1 MRLLK
6 QVTSFFVIHFKYIY
20 QMIIKAIV
28 FGATGL
34 TGSQVVEQLLEKE
47 NIKVVAVVRQ
57 RIHNAAPELEQIV
70 IKDFSKLEQHAPEL
84 KADAY
89 FCCIGTT
96 INKAGSKD
104 KFLRTDLAIPVTIAR
119 LVNATGTRAAGFV
132 SSIGANASSSNF
144 YLSTKGKME
153 REVEKI
159 IGEKA
164 VFIRPSLLM
173 GNRKEFRFGET
184 LGVGFMKAFG
194 WALIGPL
201 RKYRGV
207 NASDVARELI
217 SLTLSKL

>member
-1 MRLLK
+1 
-6 QVTSFFVIHFKYIY
+6 
-20 QMIIKAIV
+20 MIIKAIV

-34 TGSQVVEQLLEKE
+34 TGGLVVEQLLERE
-47 NIKVVAVVRQ
+47 DIVVAAVVRE
-57 RIHNAAPELEQIV
+57 RIKDASPKLEQII
-70 IKDFSKLEQHAPEL
+70 IKDFSKLEQYAPEL

-96 INKAGSKD
+96 IAKSGSKD
-104 KFLRTDLAIPVTIAR
+104 KFMRTDLAIPVTIAR

-132 SSIGANASSSNF
+132 SSIGANAASKNF

-173 GNRKEFRFGET
+173 GKRKEFRFGET
-184 LGVGFMKAFG
+184 LGMGFMKVFG

-201 RKYRGV
+201 KKYRGV
-207 NASDVARELI
+207 YASDVARELI

>member
-1 MRLLK
+1 
-6 QVTSFFVIHFKYIY
+6 
-20 QMIIKAIV
+20 MIIKAIV

-34 TGSQVVEQLLEKE
+34 TGGQVVEQLLERE
-47 NIKVVAVVRQ
+47 DIVVAAVVRE
-57 RIHNAAPELEQIV
+57 RIKDASPKLEQII
-70 IKDFSKLEQHAPEL
+70 IKDFSKLEQYAPEL

-96 INKAGSKD
+96 IAKSGSKD
-104 KFLRTDLAIPVTIAR
+104 KFMRTDLAIPVTIAR
-119 LVNATGTRAAGFV
+119 LANAAGTKAVGFV
-132 SSIGANASSSNF
+132 SSIGANADSTNF

-153 REVEKI
+153 REVERI

-173 GNRKEFRFGET
+173 GKRKEFRFGET
-184 LGVGFMKAFG
+184 LGMGFMKVFG

-201 RKYRGV
+201 KKYTGV
-207 NASDVARELI
+207 YASDVARELI